1 MAKHSTILAVAEH
14 VHPARIA
21 PYFSHCGNDPLRA
34 LELYK
39 WNLQLSSEFQKVLA
53 VTEVVLRN
61 AIDREL
67 RAWNQTRT
75 TTLPGKP
82 PHQHGPDWTSDAA
95 RPLNSLTSAARKSA
109 KKHASE
115 AANTRES
122 NHPRAAAAVNH
133 DDVVAQLT
141 FGVWAK
147 ILPTTDTTDP
157 NYKQRKILWNK
168 AVKRAFPHR
177 RNDPDGYGTAGRAA
191 RLHSLRNRV
200 SHMEPLMQVNVVS
213 RHNDA
218 LRLIGS
224 ISPETRDWCSGLS
237 RVMDVNKAKPV

>member
-1 MAKHSTILAVAEH
+1 MAKHATILAIAEH
-14 VHPARIA
+14 VHPARFA
-21 PYFSHCGNDPLRA
+21 PYISHCANDPLKA

-39 WNLQLSSEFQKVLA
+39 WNLQLSAEFQKVLA

-67 RAWNQTRT
+67 RAWNQTCTRVV
-75 TTLPGKP
+75 PGQA
-82 PHQHGPDWTSDAA
+82 PHHHGPAWTSDAA
-95 RPLNSLTSAARKSA
+95 TPLNALTRESRKTA
-109 KKHASE
+109 KKHAYE
-115 AANTRES
+115 AVGARES
-122 NHPRAAAAVNH
+122 GHPRATAAVNH
-133 DDVVAQLT
+133 DDMVAQLT

-147 ILPTTDTTDP
+147 ILPTPDTTDS
-157 NYKQRKILWNK
+157 NYKQRKILWDQ
-168 AVKRAFPHR
+168 AVERAFPHR
-177 RNDPDGYGTAGRAA
+177 KNDPHGHGAAGRVAN
-191 RLHSLRNRV
+191 LHALRNRV

-237 RVMDVNKAKPV
+237 RVMEVNKLRPV